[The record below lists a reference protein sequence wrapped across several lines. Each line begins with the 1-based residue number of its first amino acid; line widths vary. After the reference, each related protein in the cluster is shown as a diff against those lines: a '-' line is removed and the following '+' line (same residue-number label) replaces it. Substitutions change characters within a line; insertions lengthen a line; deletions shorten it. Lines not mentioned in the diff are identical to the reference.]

1 VILPFLQILPRLGTL
16 GFMSLGTEE
25 VPGNMGTRDQVA
37 ALQWI
42 HDNVAGFGGN
52 PDLVTVMGQSAG
64 SMATTF
70 HMYSPLAQ
78 GLFRRVILQSGTGG
92 FAPSYKHFE
101 EERATKFGKQAALDL
116 GCLGLD
122 LEVTNATVD
131 CLREKSIL
139 ALLSMEI
146 VNELM
151 TQPCIDG
158 GHTTQPYLP
167 LEPEIA
173 ITSGQYAS
181 EVDILLGL
189 SFILSCSPVSVK
201 GPWQMK
207 L

>member
-1 VILPFLQILPRLGTL
+1 MIFLEFPIAR
-16 GFMSLGTEE
+16 
-25 VPGNMGTRDQVA
+25 
-37 ALQWI
+37 
-42 HDNVAGFGGN
+42 
-52 PDLVTVMGQSAG
+52 
-64 SMATTF
+64 
-70 HMYSPLAQ
+70 
-78 GLFRRVILQSGTGG
+78 
-92 FAPSYKHFE
+92 
-101 EERATKFGKQAALDL
+101 FGKQAALDL

-151 TQPCIDG
+151 TQPCIGKIAHQYVSDCLFSKDG

-189 SFILSCSPVSVK
+189 SILPLSCSSFCVK
-201 GPWQMK
+201 AQWQMR

>member
-1 VILPFLQILPRLGTL
+1 MLCELLISR
-16 GFMSLGTEE
+16 
-25 VPGNMGTRDQVA
+25 
-37 ALQWI
+37 
-42 HDNVAGFGGN
+42 
-52 PDLVTVMGQSAG
+52 
-64 SMATTF
+64 
-70 HMYSPLAQ
+70 
-78 GLFRRVILQSGTGG
+78 
-92 FAPSYKHFE
+92 
-101 EERATKFGKQAALDL
+101 FGKQAALDL

-151 TQPCIDG
+151 TQPSIGNIACQYGSNSNCLHFQDG

-189 SFILSCSPVSVK
+189 CFVLFCSSFSVK

>member
-1 VILPFLQILPRLGTL
+1 MLYEFAI
-16 GFMSLGTEE
+16 
-25 VPGNMGTRDQVA
+25 
-37 ALQWI
+37 
-42 HDNVAGFGGN
+42 
-52 PDLVTVMGQSAG
+52 
-64 SMATTF
+64 
-70 HMYSPLAQ
+70 
-78 GLFRRVILQSGTGG
+78 FR
-92 FAPSYKHFE
+92 
-101 EERATKFGKQAALDL
+101 FGKQAALDL

-151 TQPCIDG
+151 TQPCIGNDNMCQYGFNCLSSKDG

-189 SFILSCSPVSVK
+189 SIILICSPFSVK
-201 GPWQMK
+201 GLWRMK

>member
-1 VILPFLQILPRLGTL
+1 
-16 GFMSLGTEE
+16 M
-25 VPGNMGTRDQVA
+25 
-37 ALQWI
+37 
-42 HDNVAGFGGN
+42 
-52 PDLVTVMGQSAG
+52 
-64 SMATTF
+64 
-70 HMYSPLAQ
+70 
-78 GLFRRVILQSGTGG
+78 
-92 FAPSYKHFE
+92 
-101 EERATKFGKQAALDL
+101 DL

-151 TQPCIDG
+151 TQPCIGKIGIAVSIKKCFSKDG

-173 ITSGQYAS
+173 ITTGQYAS

-189 SFILSCSPVSVK
+189 SINLSCSPFRV
-201 GPWQMK
+201 
-207 L
+207 